1 MLDFRNWT
9 FSSPNLRMLV
19 ILPHHSIF
27 RLNRTIWSRIIAK
40 NDFQHG
46 VRPPSWIWEFLK
58 ISPVSVAWVK
68 ICVCVLYFVIFGR
81 FAADIWRYSDF
92 QNDVCPPCWIYSDVI
107 IMYRKTE
114 FNALNIVL
122 NFVLYRFHT
131 FLYTSTVMFH
141 HFSLKL
147 PILP

>member
-27 RLNRTIWSRIIAK
+27 RLNMTIWSRIIAK
-40 NDFQHG
+40 MIFNMAS
-46 VRPPSWIWEFLK
+46 VRHLEFGNFWNFLPFPSPGSKFASAYY
-58 ISPVSVAWVK
+58 IS
-68 ICVCVLYFVIFGR
+68 L
-81 FAADIWRYSDF
+81 YSDDSR
-92 QNDVCPPCWIYSDVI
+92 QIYGDIAIFKMTSVRHVGFSDVI